1 VRERTAP
8 GSARTTAEGNQQVAD
23 LISLIYVSTA
33 THLLSAAE
41 LVRLMARAP
50 HRNERAGVT
59 GVLLYNDGHFMQYLE
74 GPAEGLSKI
83 YKIIKAD
90 RLHRGLIE
98 LIRTPIK
105 KREFEQWPM
114 AFHAVDTSDLSLTKS
129 PQTLLQEKLAPS
141 SSPAPMGR
149 MLLSAFS
156 SQRLRHSR

>member
-1 VRERTAP
+1 
-8 GSARTTAEGNQQVAD
+8 VAD

-41 LVRLMARAP
+41 LDRLMARAP

-98 LIRTPIK
+98 LLRGRWPFTPST
-105 KREFEQWPM
+105 RP
-114 AFHAVDTSDLSLTKS
+114 TC
-129 PQTLLQEKLAPS
+129 P
-141 SSPAPMGR
+141 
-149 MLLSAFS
+149 
-156 SQRLRHSR
+156 